1 MTQTRHMH
9 RHLSEWLTA
18 FGSAMLTSKAT
29 LFETN
34 LKGLPQTC
42 PSVCLRLPFADM
54 PTGVTRLLST
64 ELPTVVEPE
73 NFNSHLK

>member
-1 MTQTRHMH
+1 
-9 RHLSEWLTA
+9 
-18 FGSAMLTSKAT
+18 MLTSKAT

-64 ELPTVVEPE
+64 ELVEPE